1 MRYFFYFA
9 VLMFM
14 FTISAVSQTKVY
26 TAADTVITASV
37 GEQFD
42 IKLASNQSTG
52 YSWHVEN
59 NFGSLV
65 FIKGKDYITPE
76 TSKVGEGGD
85 ELWHF
90 EALATGDAK
99 LIFFYS
105 RSLDRADGD
114 NILTFTINIK

>member
-1 MRYFFYFA
+1 MRYFFFFA
-9 VLMFM
+9 VLSFM
-14 FTISAVSQTKVY
+14 LAISAVSQTKTY
-26 TAADTVITASV
+26 AAGDTVIIAGV

-52 YSWHVEN
+52 YSWHLEN

-76 TSKVGEGGD
+76 NSKIGQGGD
-85 ELWHF
+85 EVWHF
-90 EALATGDAK
+90 ETLAEGEAK

-114 NILTFTINIK
+114 NILTFIINIK